1 MSKITWKG
9 TTLLSPLPVIMA
21 TVGDMTNSNIIT
33 IAWTGIVNSQPPMTY
48 ISVRKE
54 RHSHHMIEE
63 NMQFAINLVPEEL
76 TAETDSIGV
85 KSGAKIDK
93 FKEYNLTKIKASKID
108 VPLIKECPVAL
119 ECVVKQKIELGSH
132 DMFLAEIVAVTLD
145 DDLLDQ
151 NGKLFLER
159 AGLVS
164 YSHGEYF
171 TQGEPIGSFGY
182 SVKKPEKKPAKKST
196 KKFK

>member
-1 MSKITWKG
+1 MGKITWKG

-21 TVGDMTNSNIIT
+21 TVGNMEKSNIIT

-63 NMQFAINLVPEEL
+63 NMQFAINLVSEDL
-76 TAETDSIGV
+76 VSETDSIGV

-93 FKEYNLTKIKASKID
+93 FKEYNLTKVKGSVIET
-108 VPLIKECPVAL
+108 PLIKECPVAL
-119 ECVVKQKIELGSH
+119 ECKVTQKIELGSH

-145 DDLLDQ
+145 EDLLDQ
-151 NGKLFLER
+151 NGKLFLDR
-159 AGLVS
+159 AGLIS

-171 TQGEPIGSFGY
+171 TQGDPIGTFGF
-182 SVKKPEKKPAKKST
+182 SVKKPEKKTT
-196 KKFK
+196 KKFR